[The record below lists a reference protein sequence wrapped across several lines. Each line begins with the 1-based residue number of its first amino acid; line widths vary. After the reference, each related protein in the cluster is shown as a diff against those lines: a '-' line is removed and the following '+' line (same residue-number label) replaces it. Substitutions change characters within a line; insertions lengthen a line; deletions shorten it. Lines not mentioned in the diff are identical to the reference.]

1 MNTNIKRI
9 AIWSGWFRLSHLL
22 LGLSTLVLL
31 ATGSLIQYSPLLALS
46 ALDIHNYS
54 AGFFLAGLL
63 IRVYLMF
70 FGKPHERLAY
80 LIPKTSDA
88 RGMLEMLR
96 FYALFGKSKL
106 PNWYAHNPFW
116 KPIYLLIYIIL
127 FSQLISGIVLIN
139 GDFILGYPPRPI
151 HLFGSEL
158 LLIFSL
164 LHIICVI
171 WHDYKGAGSDV
182 SAIINGVR
190 TFTTDNNSSM
200 NKTSQP
206 VKFTPMS
213 EFKRTESTKKSP

>member
-22 LGLSTLVLL
+22 IGLSTLVLL
-31 ATGSLIQYSPLLALS
+31 ATGNLIQHSPLLALS
-46 ALDIHNYS
+46 ALDIHYYS
-54 AGFFLAGLL
+54 AGFFVAGLVV
-63 IRVYLMF
+63 RVYLMF
-70 FGKPHERLAY
+70 FGQPHERLAY
-80 LIPKTSDA
+80 LIPKASDV

-96 FYALFGKSKL
+96 FYALLGKSRL
-106 PNWYAHNPFW
+106 PNWYAQNPFW
-116 KPIYLLIYIIL
+116 KPIYLLIYILL
-127 FSQLISGIVLIN
+127 FSQLVSGIVLTN
-139 GDFILGYPPRPI
+139 GDFIFGYPPRPI

-190 TFTTDNNSSM
+190 TFTSDNDSSV
-200 NKTSQP
+200 NKASQP
-206 VKFTPMS
+206 VKFTPMN
-213 EFKRTESTKKSP
+213 EFKRTDSTKK